1 MALSPGTV
9 VRKRL
14 RGLRF
19 KPGTFIWHPSYPVI
33 PRGVSR
39 DGVRQQLAIGN
50 RSYLF
55 ALLGMLRPYKGIET
69 LVEAFKRL
77 PGGDLNLLLA
87 GSPIDDN
94 YAANLRRVAAGDARI
109 RLVSRHLSE
118 IELSNYLTAADLVVL
133 PFHNYLHSGSMIH
146 AISNQRPSWRATKV
160 INGIPTRTISLRRM
174 DTRAAT
180 AIRI

>member
-55 ALLGMLRPYKGIET
+55 ALLGMLR
-69 LVEAFKRL
+69 
-77 PGGDLNLLLA
+77 
-87 GSPIDDN
+87 
-94 YAANLRRVAAGDARI
+94 
-109 RLVSRHLSE
+109 
-118 IELSNYLTAADLVVL
+118 SNYLTAADLVVL